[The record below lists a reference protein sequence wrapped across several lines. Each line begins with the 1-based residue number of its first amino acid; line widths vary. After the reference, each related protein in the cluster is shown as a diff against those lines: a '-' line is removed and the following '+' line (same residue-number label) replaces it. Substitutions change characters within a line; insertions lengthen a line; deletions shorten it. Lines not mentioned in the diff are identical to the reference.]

1 MLRSLHIENYV
12 LIDSLDVEFP
22 EGLSI
27 ITGQTGAGK
36 SILLGALS
44 LLMGGKGDASLISE
58 GAGCCVVEGEFS
70 VDASMRGMLEEAE
83 VEWEDGILTIR
94 RVLSRSGRARAFIND
109 SPVNVQLLQDLSASL
124 VDIHSQHQSLKL
136 SDKRFQ
142 MQVLDAFARN
152 ADLLKECRAGW
163 EETRALEKELESAR
177 QRLARLVA
185 DREYNEAQFRRL
197 DESRLRDGELEEL
210 EAEQKQLANA
220 ESIKENFAGLRA
232 LFEPSEGTAPDMALK
247 EAERLMGKVSAF
259 IPSAAEL
266 SERLRSARV
275 ELDDIYSTATAMD
288 EGVQLSEERLQQVE
302 DRMGLLYSLMQKHG
316 CRSVAELIAERD
328 RYSEALFDSDS
339 LEERISTLEADL
351 DNSRKKHLG
360 ICAELHSR
368 RAAAAPGL
376 AAGIEE
382 SLHELELD
390 RAVFRVNVI
399 GASPR
404 ADGADDISFEF
415 SSTGA
420 APADVSKCASGGE
433 ISRIMLS
440 LKAMMARFEGMPTM
454 IFDEIDTG
462 VSGSTADR
470 MGSMICRMGDDMQ
483 VIAITHLPQVA
494 AKGTAHFVVEK
505 NSSAAA
511 AVSSVRRLDDE
522 GRVQEIARLLSGSDV
537 TPEAVANARRL
548 LGR

>member
-58 GAGCCVVEGEFS
+58 GAGSCVVEGEFS

-197 DESRLRDGELEEL
+197 DEARLRDGELEEL

-302 DRMGLLYSLMQKHG
+302 DRMGLLYSLMQRHG